1 MKHTLGTAAKAV
13 GKSKSTISKAI
24 SSGKISA
31 HRLPNGSFEIDP
43 SELHRVYPP
52 NGSETGE
59 VERSATPNKT
69 GENTNE
75 NMILQVKLDAAHQRI
90 ADLEEDR
97 AQWRQQANTLLL
109 KVEKSQP
116 EAKGFWKRLL
126 GG

>member
-31 HRLPNGSFEIDP
+31 HRLSNGSFEIDP

-59 VERSATPNKT
+59 VERSATPKKT

-116 EAKGFWKRLL
+116 EAKVFWKRLL

>member
-59 VERSATPNKT
+59 VERSATPQKT
-69 GENTNE
+69 VENANE

>member
-1 MKHTLGTAAKAV
+1 
-13 GKSKSTISKAI
+13 
-24 SSGKISA
+24 
-31 HRLPNGSFEIDP
+31 
-43 SELHRVYPP
+43 
-52 NGSETGE
+52 
-59 VERSATPNKT
+59 
-69 GENTNE
+69 
-75 NMILQVKLDAAHQRI
+75 MILQVKLDAAHQRI

>member
-24 SSGKISA
+24 ASGKISA

-52 NGSETGE
+52 NASETGE
-59 VERSATPNKT
+59 TERLATPQKT